1 MGGKGTKEGIEKE
14 SEVQAINSLVNE
26 NFDPRNCTPEPI
38 VNLSN
43 IIRETKIVT
52 RNGDEVGVVHNH
64 NTLDTRTNQNN
75 KTKPNTRTN
84 HINNIKPNTEAI
96 DSKTPLFYDINL
108 MDSDNDN
115 KQNHLNIRE
124 RNAIN
129 PENKTR
135 KNKIRIRVMIK
146 TILTPLMLGLVT
158 GIILTMGYYSQF
170 GMAATTKCGHVYKS
184 EIGHT
189 SESWPTPTTFSSPLP
204 PSTSP
209 TLTFLQPP
217 PPDQATADSDTTQ
230 LPGSTVLHT
239 IDTKTTVTNTTHTG
253 NSITTAPIPVTTA
266 PIPVKRNT
274 TAPIPVKRNTTA
286 PIPMKRITTAPI
298 PVTPAPVPDIP
309 NTTAPIPV
317 TPAPVPDIP
326 TTTAPIQPPGS
337 STPVETTTTTDRT
350 TRYNVVIKAYMDW

>member
-1 MGGKGTKEGIEKE
+1 MTSLWIKREPVTIKEESQSNLGRKRRMGGKGTKEGIEKE
-14 SEVQAINSLVNE
+14 NEVQAINSLVNE
-26 NFDPRNCTPEPI
+26 NFDPRNCTPEPM
-38 VNLSN
+38 VNLSH

-52 RNGDEVGVVHNH
+52 RNGDEIGVVHNH

-115 KQNHLNIRE
+115 KQNHLNVRE

-184 EIGHT
+184 EISHT
-189 SESWPTPTTFSSPLP
+189 SESWPPPNTFSSPLP
-204 PSTSP
+204 PSSSSN
-209 TLTFLQPP
+209 LTFLQPP
-217 PPDQATADSDTTQ
+217 GQATADSDTTQ
-230 LPGSTVLHT
+230 LPGSTV
-239 IDTKTTVTNTTHTG
+239 DTKTTVTTTH
-253 NSITTAPIPVTTA
+253 N
-266 PIPVKRNT
+266 
-274 TAPIPVKRNTTA
+274 
-286 PIPMKRITTAPI
+286 
-298 PVTPAPVPDIP
+298 
-309 NTTAPIPV
+309 
-317 TPAPVPDIP
+317 DIP
-326 TTTAPIQPPGS
+326 TTTAPVTPETVTPAPVQDIPTTTVPIQPPGS
-337 STPVETTTTTDRT
+337 STPVETTTDRT
-350 TRYNVVIKAYMDW
+350 TRYNVVIAYMEW